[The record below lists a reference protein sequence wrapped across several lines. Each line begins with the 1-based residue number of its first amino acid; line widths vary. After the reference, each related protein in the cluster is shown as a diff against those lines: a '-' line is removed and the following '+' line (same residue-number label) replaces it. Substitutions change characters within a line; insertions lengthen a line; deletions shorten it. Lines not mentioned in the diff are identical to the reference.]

1 MNDRNFLSVFTPS
14 RTPPEDLE
22 AIFVQ
27 RQLMLADAVERVR
40 ESVTTGNKHH
50 LLFVGPR
57 GTGKTH
63 LVTLLVHRLSL
74 DMDIQDR
81 LAIAWLNEDETST
94 TLLEFLRRIYLALN
108 KRYPDSYSL
117 VALEPIYD
125 LDSDTAERR
134 LGNLLLEHLQDRT
147 LLVVVE
153 NLDALFEGLGE
164 PGQQRLRAFIQENP
178 VLCIVATAQRLVDDI
193 SKRKSVFFGFFQ
205 TESLVTLSV
214 DEAAEMLGKI
224 AILRKQADAAAF
236 LSTPTGRSRIQAL
249 HHLSG
254 GNHRIYIVLS
264 QFITRDSID
273 ALVGPFAK
281 MIDEMTPYYQ
291 ERIRWLPAQQRK
303 IVEYLCTCE
312 RPVPVKDL
320 ARRLFATPQT
330 ISSQLKDLREKGYV
344 LSAQRGRESLYE
356 MAEPLMRLCVEVKEN
371 QTREPMRLLVDFL
384 RVWYDDSGLFA
395 RLQKSEKGSLDHA
408 YLQAA
413 MDKNAKFGNLRKQLL
428 VDGFRAELREE
439 QHKQWMPLIESAV
452 EDSEELAYAI
462 GENAKGHIE
471 EAIAAY
477 SAVIQMPDAPVNV
490 VARAFLNRGVAY
502 GQQGDSEKEIADYT
516 AVIKLPNV
524 TVELIAKALINR
536 GITYGE
542 LGDYE
547 NEIADYTAVINLPNA
562 PVGQI
567 VDAFFYRGFSY
578 GQMGDSEKQIA
589 DYTAVINLPNV
600 PVEEIARALN
610 NRGITYGQLGDS
622 EKEIADYTA
631 VIDLPNASNEQI
643 AKALNNQGTTYG
655 QLGDYEHAIADYTA
669 VIDLPNV
676 PVEQIID
683 AFYNRGFSYGQL
695 GDHEKAVTDYTAI
708 INFPDAPAEQIA
720 NALNGRS
727 WVYSEISELEKA
739 IADYTS
745 FIELPNMPME
755 KIILAHYSRGVELL
769 NHGEID
775 KSIEDFNTVINS
787 PNTPAEYLAR
797 TLSFRG
803 SAYLRLNQLNNSE
816 QDFEATLRLV
826 ADIPIEFRVAFHVGA
841 HIALAEI
848 RIATG
853 LWDYALSTL
862 AEGLKQG
869 TTYDPPYFGD
879 STDILK
885 AFFDSG
891 LAPAIRRERAR
902 QLAQIYQDYNAV
914 PHLGEAL
921 TRHVGSLYRN
931 LENLPASDNLEQWAC
946 AWEEAGKDMPA
957 FRLPLRI
964 FRTGID
970 FLKTGGKDRGVL
982 LDLKQEERRIL
993 QQALGLDA
1001 ADSS

>member
-1 MNDRNFLSVFTPS
+1 MNDRSFLSVFTPS

-27 RQLMLADAVERVR
+27 RQLMLADAVERVL
-40 ESVTTGNKHH
+40 ESATTGNKHH

-63 LVTLLVHRLSL
+63 LVTLLVYRLSL
-74 DMDIQDR
+74 DVDIQNR

-108 KRYPDSYSL
+108 KRYPNDYSL
-117 VALEPIYD
+117 AALEPIYD
-125 LDSDTAERR
+125 LDADTAERR
-134 LGNLLLEHLQDRT
+134 LGNLLLERLQDRT

-178 VLCIVATAQRLVDDI
+178 VLSIVATAQRLVDDI

-205 TESLVTLSV
+205 TESLVTLTV
-214 DEAAEMLGKI
+214 EEAAEMLGKI
-224 AILRKQADAAAF
+224 AKLRQQADAAAF

-371 QTREPMRLLVDFL
+371 QTDEPMRLLVDFL
-384 RVWYDDSGLFA
+384 RVWYDESGLSA
-395 RLQKSEKGSLDHA
+395 RLQNCEKGSLDHA

-428 VDGFRAELREE
+428 VDVYRADLGGE
-439 QHKQWMPLIESAV
+439 QQKQWLGLIESAV
-452 EDSEELAYAI
+452 EDSEELAFAM
-462 GENAKGHIE
+462 GEHAKGHID

-477 SAVIQMPDAPVNV
+477 SSVMEMPDAPVKV
-490 VARAFLNRGVAY
+490 VARAFINRGVIY
-502 GQQGDSEKEIADYT
+502 WQQGDYEKAFTDF
-516 AVIKLPNV
+516 N
-524 TVELIAKALINR
+524 
-536 GITYGE
+536 
-542 LGDYE
+542 
-547 NEIADYTAVINLPNA
+547 AVINLPNA
-562 PVGQI
+562 PA
-567 VDAFFYRGFSY
+567 VDVISSLY
-578 GQMGDSEKQIA
+578 G
-589 DYTAVINLPNV
+589 
-600 PVEEIARALN
+600 
-610 NRGITYGQLGDS
+610 RGITYGKLGDS
-622 EKEIADYTA
+622 EKEITDFTA
-631 VIDLPNASNEQI
+631 LINLPNASVEPI
-643 AKALNNQGTTYG
+643 AIALNSRGASYG
-655 QLGDYEHAIADYTA
+655 LQGDY
-669 VIDLPNV
+669 
-676 PVEQIID
+676 
-683 AFYNRGFSYGQL
+683 
-695 GDHEKAVTDYTAI
+695 
-708 INFPDAPAEQIA
+708 
-720 NALNGRS
+720 
-727 WVYSEISELEKA
+727 EKA
-739 IADYTS
+739 IADFTAL
-745 FIELPNMPME
+745 INLPNASVDL
-755 KIILAHYSRGVELL
+755 IAIAL
-769 NHGEID
+769 NGQGETYRLKGNYD
-775 KSIEDFNTVINS
+775 KAIADFNTLIDLSDAPVEQSTMALYNRGVTHLLTG
-787 PNTPAEYLAR
+787 NTEQA
-797 TLSFRG
+797 
-803 SAYLRLNQLNNSE
+803 E
-816 QDFEATLRLV
+816 QDFEAILRMED
-826 ADIPIEFRVAFHVGA
+826 APIQTKIEA
-841 HIALAEI
+841 HLALTEI
-848 RIATG
+848 HIGSGR
-853 LWDYALSTL
+853 WDSALSMLT
-862 AEGLKQG
+862 EGLALSSGSHAPAWEPSLAAPAVTGQETVKEG
-869 TTYDPPYFGD
+869 IPTPERGNDDKHENNTGPTYAAN
-879 STDILK
+879 SEDIIK

-902 QLAQIYQDYNAV
+902 QLAQIYQDYNAI
-914 PHLGEAL
+914 PYLGEAL

-946 AWEEAGKDMPA
+946 AWEEAGKDLPA